1 VPSEKN
7 EERERERERERKREK
22 QREKEKKRNDG
33 KSPMPYRGA
42 LHSRA
47 SILSFGPVHRN
58 LHGKLPRGR
67 DERNVNE

>member
-7 EERERERERERKREK
+7 EKREREREREREKNRERK
-22 QREKEKKRNDG
+22 KKKGMMENLRC
-33 KSPMPYRGA
+33 RIA
-42 LHSRA
+42 ARSRA